1 MRYNFEWDLAKAR
14 QNLRKHH
21 VSFKRAAMVF
31 RDPHAVSIF
40 DEEHSR
46 EEDRW
51 ITMGTDHS
59 GTILVMI
66 HTFRRIDESS
76 YAVRII
82 SARKATKRERVQ
94 YEEWEQ

>member
-1 MRYNFEWDLAKAR
+1 MRYNCEWDPAKAK
-14 QNLRKHH
+14 QNLRKHK
-21 VSFKRAAMVF
+21 VTFQRAATVF

-40 DEEHSR
+40 DKEHGQ

-51 ITMGTDHS
+51 ITMGTDDS

-82 SARKATKRERVQ
+82 SARRATKREREQ
-94 YEEWEQ
+94 YEE